1 MIVFPNAKIN
11 IGLHI
16 IGKRPDGYHNIET
29 VFYPIGLADI
39 LEVIE
44 NKDSNGNVIEFSS
57 SGISIPGDT
66 ADNLCIKMY
75 HRIKQDYQLPNLKIH
90 LHKIIPVG
98 AGLGGGSSDAA
109 FFIKVLDELFQLDL
123 SNEKKLFYAQFAGSD
138 CSFFIENKTAY
149 AEGRGEKLSPLIV
162 ELKGYYLILLNPGN
176 HISTVEAYSGAVPKN
191 PDKSL
196 KQLINEVNC
205 LEWKELIKNDFE
217 AHIFTKYNK
226 LSRLKEGL
234 YAAGAIYASMSGSG
248 SSIYGIFK
256 DKPQLEPELSKYII
270 WEELL

>member
-16 IGKRPDGYHNIET
+16 IGKRPDGYHDIET

-44 NKDSNGNVIEFSS
+44 NKDSNGNGIEFSS
-57 SGISIPGDT
+57 SGIAIPGNDK
-66 ADNLCIKMY
+66 DNLCIKMY
-75 HRIKQDYQLPNLKIH
+75 YRIKEDYQLPHVKIH
-90 LHKIIPVG
+90 LHKMIPVG

-109 FFIKVLDELFQLDL
+109 FFIKVLNDLFRLKL
-123 SNEKKLFYAQFAGSD
+123 SNEKKVFYAQWAGSD

-149 AEGRGEKLSPLIV
+149 AEEKGEKLSLLSV
-162 ELKGYYLILLNPGN
+162 ELKSYYLILLNPGI
-176 HISTVEAYSGAVPKN
+176 HISTVEAYSGVIPKL
-191 PDKSL
+191 PEESL
-196 KQLINEVNC
+196 RQLIIERNFI
-205 LEWKELIKNDFE
+205 EWKEVIKNDFE
-217 AHIFTKYNK
+217 SNIFKKYNE

-234 YAAGAIYASMSGSG
+234 YAAGAVYASMSGSG

-256 DKPQLEPELSKYII
+256 EKPQLGPDLSKYFI